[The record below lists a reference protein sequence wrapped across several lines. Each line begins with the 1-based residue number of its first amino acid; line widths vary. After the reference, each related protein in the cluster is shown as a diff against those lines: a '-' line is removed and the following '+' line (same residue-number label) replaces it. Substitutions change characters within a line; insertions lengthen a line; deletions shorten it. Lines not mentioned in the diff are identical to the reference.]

1 MHSASVG
8 EGEIPREQKN
18 QGDFMLTAH
27 ISSFSDKSLDP
38 GDDCW
43 VGIMVRKGSR
53 PYDDEIAVFHTV
65 GRGAG
70 CSADF
75 SDYGTGR
82 QSTFGL
88 NKDHRWVR
96 IVRRGNEFTCL
107 TSPDMKKWEI
117 GMQRIIPMKEE
128 AIAGITFR
136 TIPGKGKGVFSA
148 VVDGVYLKPAK
159 LQPHE

>member
-1 MHSASVG
+1 
-8 EGEIPREQKN
+8 
-18 QGDFMLTAH
+18 
-27 ISSFSDKSLDP
+27 
-38 GDDCW
+38 
-43 VGIMVRKGSR
+43 MVRKDAGATN
-53 PYDDEIAVFHTV
+53 YDDEIAVFHTV
-65 GRGAG
+65 GRGLR

-148 VVDGVYLKPAK
+148 VVDGVTLKPAK
-159 LQPHE
+159 LQPHKIAAPMPAGKIVGYSLLSPDLAVVR